1 MLRFAPEAARHPSWL
16 LSFLRGGGPPDLTVP
31 NLTPP
36 GGEAPTFFGA
46 YGEWMGTPLPTW
58 EDVAWLR
65 EQWGDAP
72 FMLKGVMRV
81 DDAKRAVDAGV
92 TAISVSNHG
101 GNNLDGTPAPIRAL
115 PAIAEAVGKDI
126 EVLLDG
132 GIRRGTDVLKALAL
146 GADAVLVGRPC
157 LYGMAVAGERGVEHV
172 LTILREEI
180 ARGLTLLG
188 VRDIQDLDRSH
199 VRPATSDDQNT
210 VSIEA
215 ITTQ

>member
-1 MLRFAPEAARHPSWL
+1 MPS
-16 LSFLRGGGPPDLTVP
+16 
-31 NLTPP
+31 
-36 GGEAPTFFGA
+36 
-46 YGEWMGTPLPTW
+46 
-58 EDVAWLR
+58 VA
-65 EQWGDAP
+65 
-72 FMLKGVMRV
+72 
-81 DDAKRAVDAGV
+81 
-92 TAISVSNHG
+92 
-101 GNNLDGTPAPIRAL
+101 AL
-115 PAIAEAVGKDI
+115 PAVADAVAGRA

-146 GADAVLVGRPC
+146 GPTRCSSAARACTAWRSPGSAASNTC
-157 LYGMAVAGERGVEHV
+157 

>member
-1 MLRFAPEAARHPSWL
+1 MPS
-16 LSFLRGGGPPDLTVP
+16 
-31 NLTPP
+31 
-36 GGEAPTFFGA
+36 
-46 YGEWMGTPLPTW
+46 
-58 EDVAWLR
+58 VA
-65 EQWGDAP
+65 
-72 FMLKGVMRV
+72 
-81 DDAKRAVDAGV
+81 
-92 TAISVSNHG
+92 
-101 GNNLDGTPAPIRAL
+101 AL
-115 PAIAEAVGKDI
+115 PAVADAVAGRA

-210 VSIEA
+210 VSTEA